1 MKYMELKIEKL
12 GYGYGYRQLFQ
23 DVSFSLTSGNV
34 LTILGING
42 AGKTTLVKCIMQFIT
57 DYQGNVLLDNKQ
69 IKEFPVRKRAELI
82 GYVAP
87 NDISEY
93 DITVLDYISLGL
105 ASKVDYLSCPSDAQY
120 HSILQLCDR
129 YSFQHLLNRKVKSLS
144 QGERQMASVL
154 RVLTQD
160 PSVIV
165 FDEPTAALDLKNQKD
180 LLELVIQL
188 KEQGKIVIQISHN
201 PNHVFQVGGK
211 VLLLFSDK
219 STFGDVNETV
229 TDSSLSEL
237 YGTNISIQEINGR
250 KIVLS

>member
-1 MKYMELKIEKL
+1 MELKIDKL
-12 GYGYGYRQLFQ
+12 GFSYGSRQLFQ
-23 DVSFSLTSGNV
+23 DVSFSLTSGSV
-34 LTILGING
+34 LTILGVNG

-57 DYQGNVLLDNKQ
+57 NYHGDVLLDSVQ
-69 IKEFPVRKRAELI
+69 IKELPVRKRAELI

-120 HSILQLCDR
+120 QSIMKLCER
-129 YSFQHLLNRKVKSLS
+129 YNFQHLLNRKVKSLS

-165 FDEPTAALDLKNQKD
+165 FDEPTAALDLGNQKE
-180 LLELVIQL
+180 LLGLMIQL

-201 PNHVFQVGGK
+201 PNHAFQVGGK

-219 STFGDVNETV
+219 SIFGNVNEIV
-229 TDSSLSEL
+229 TDKALSEL
-237 YGTNISIQEINGR
+237 YGTSISIEEIKGR